1 MKTLQITIIKIMKYI
16 NKPWS
21 LFCSM
26 ILVVRGLLMK
36 WDPVHLNSSSRTVK
50 YINNVKATWAALLPC
65 STSDFPFSTNP
76 ARVYN
81 GMS

>member
-1 MKTLQITIIKIMKYI
+1 ME
-16 NKPWS
+16 PF
-21 LFCSM
+21 LFNDSSCP
-26 ILVVRGLLMK
+26 RTTYER
-36 WDPVHLNSSSRTVK
+36 DPVHLNSSSRAVK